1 MDMNDEL
8 KKITR
13 HGTTTVGMVCSD
25 GIVLAADKRV
35 TLGGMFVAHKK
46 FDKVIKVTDNL
57 ALTVAGSVSE
67 AQLVVRLL
75 QAELKLKSMRTGT
88 VANVNEA
95 VNLLGTIVYQNIRK
109 FSPIVAI
116 TGFVVGGVDDRGF
129 HLYEVGPDGSIMKH
143 DDFIADGSGM
153 MMAFGVF
160 ETLYKKDM
168 KVSEGVAL
176 AVKAV
181 NSSIQRDT
189 ASGEGVDVF
198 TITKAGV
205 QKVFHKQIERK
216 LEM

>member
-88 VANVNEA
+88 VSNINEA

-160 ETLYKKDM
+160 ERLLILPSN
-168 KVSEGVAL
+168 VIL
-176 AVKAV
+176 RLVKGLMSLRLRKQEFRKYSTNKLSA
-181 NSSIQRDT
+181 SSRCN
-189 ASGEGVDVF
+189 F
-198 TITKAGV
+198 P
-205 QKVFHKQIERK
+205 
-216 LEM
+216 